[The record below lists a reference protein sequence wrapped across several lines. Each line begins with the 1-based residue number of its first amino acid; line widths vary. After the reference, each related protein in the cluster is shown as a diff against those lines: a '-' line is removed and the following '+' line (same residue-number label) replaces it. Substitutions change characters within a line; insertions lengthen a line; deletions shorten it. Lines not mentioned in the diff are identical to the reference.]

1 MVGRGCHGKSRLA
14 GAGNDGG
21 RGGFGGGSH
30 SAFQTTLNSEVSV
43 KEHVEHV
50 AQIGKQ
56 LGDEITIR
64 RFVRFQ
70 VGESA

>member
-14 GAGNDGG
+14 GAGNDA
-21 RGGFGGGSH
+21 GFGGGSQ